1 MLVTFQFSFGVLK
14 FWGFCFCFLKRI
26 LQQDRV
32 KGRREWES
40 HDTIRVPP
48 PPMSSGMLY
57 PLRHSSITED
67 VVLPS
72 RSPSLC
78 PSSSHSPVLLYL
90 PWEDSLHPYLSYTIF
105 SHSFFQQSFLS
116 TDLKIQAESSQGS
129 FRPNDLPY
137 LASTVTMCNPSGTN
151 EYSCPFPL
159 PMLQSLPGML
169 FPFVL
174 PSLRRWA

>member
-1 MLVTFQFSFGVLK
+1 MHQLGTFLTIKRQGNNHRVLRNIYEMMDCTMLVTFQFSFWVLM
-14 FWGFCFCFLKRI
+14 FWVFFFLKRI
-26 LQQDRV
+26 LQKDRV

-57 PLRHSSITED
+57 PLRHSSITEY

-78 PSSSHSPVLLYL
+78 PPSSHPPVLLYL
-90 PWEDSLHPYLSYTIF
+90 PWEDNLHPYVSYIVF
-105 SHSFFQQSFLS
+105 SHSFFQKSFLS

-129 FRPNDLPY
+129 FHPNDLPY
-137 LASTVTMCNPSGTN
+137 LASTVTMCNP
-151 EYSCPFPL
+151 
-159 PMLQSLPGML
+159 
-169 FPFVL
+169 
-174 PSLRRWA
+174 